1 MPEKNKYAIDEQKK
15 LALGSAIREIKPAR
29 KPTLTAIINDI
40 RADIETA
47 RKNGASWDEIAN
59 SFNHQLGLK
68 DDDSVSGN
76 TLSQIYIT
84 VRKRVEASR
93 KGIKPSYEMLEKRVQ
108 ELEREN
114 DKLKKEVEKRQK
126 K

>member
-1 MPEKNKYAIDEQKK
+1 MTEKNKYAIDEQKK
-15 LALGSAIREIKPAR
+15 LSLGSAIREIKPAR

-40 RADIETA
+40 RADIDTA

-68 DDDSVSGN
+68 GDDCVSGN
-76 TLSQIYIT
+76 TLSQVYIT

-93 KGIKPSYEMLEKRVQ
+93 KGIKPSYEELEKRVKQLEQ
-108 ELEREN
+108 ENQR
-114 DKLKKEVEKRQK
+114 LKNEAMK
-126 K
+126 KKK

>member
-1 MPEKNKYAIDEQKK
+1 MAEKNKYAIDEQKK
-15 LALGSAIREIKPAR
+15 IALGSAIRDIKPAR

-47 RKNGASWDEIAN
+47 RKNGASWEEIAN
-59 SFNHQLGLK
+59 SFNHHMGLK
-68 DDDSVSGN
+68 GDDAISGN
-76 TLSQIYIT
+76 TLSQVYIT

-93 KGIKPSYEMLEKRVQ
+93 KGIKPSYEELEKRVQ
-108 ELEREN
+108 DLEREN
-114 DKLKKEVEKRQK
+114 DKLKRELAKPQK